1 MYRARLA
8 RLQLLISLCLGFGC
22 SVAMMGGVLAAL
34 HANHLV
40 ALPRG
45 GA

>member
-8 RLQLLISLCLGFGC
+8 RLQLLISLLLGFGC
-22 SVAMMGGVLAAL
+22 SVAMMGGMLAAL
-34 HANHLV
+34 EANHPA
-40 ALPRG
+40 ALQRG